1 MCGKISSKKNLGGRY
16 TMPSYKILIIED
28 EKQIARF
35 LELELKHEGYDVYVC
50 YDGKE
55 GLKKVEK
62 THPDLILLDIMLPG
76 INGIE
81 VCRKIRQYSN
91 VPIIMVTAKDDI
103 PDKVMGLDSGADD
116 YVTKPFAIEELL
128 ARIRAALRKSKQLN
142 IIREVL
148 NIADLSIDT
157 SKRIVKRA
165 GKIIEL
171 TKREYDLLE
180 YLVRNKGIV
189 LTREQI
195 LENVWGYYYMGD
207 TNVVDVY
214 IRYLR
219 SKVDE
224 GFKTKLIHTV
234 RGVGYKCEEKENED

>member
-1 MCGKISSKKNLGGRY
+1 
-16 TMPSYKILIIED
+16 MPSYKILIIED

-35 LELELKHEGYDVYVC
+35 IELELKHEGYDVYVC
-50 YDGKE
+50 YDGIE
-55 GLKKVEK
+55 GLKKVEEI
-62 THPDLILLDIMLPG
+62 HPDLILLDIMLPG

-81 VCRKIRQYSN
+81 VCRKVRQYSN

-148 NIADLSIDT
+148 TIADLTIDT

-195 LENVWGYYYMGD
+195 LENVWGYNYMGD